1 MTQPS
6 TPVPTQTSLVT
17 FNVDQRRYAVPLTA
31 VERILPARQ
40 PKPLRGTSRKILG
53 LVQLPGQSIPV
64 FSLRRH
70 LGLEERRIESTD
82 RLLIVRSGHR
92 TLALVAEEIEG
103 DLTRSIRERGD
114 ERRGAVAAPADG
126 LHAKGLV
133 QVEDGLRLI
142 ADVGRL
148 LDAKDE
154 FKLDRALHNRACR
167 SLRTARSRRS
177 GAMSTVYGGAGST
190 VH

>member
-1 MTQPS
+1 MTHPS
-6 TPVPTQTSLVT
+6 SQAPTQTSLVM
-17 FNVDQRRYAVPLTA
+17 FNVAQRRYAVPLTA
-31 VERILPARQ
+31 VERILPARK

-92 TLALVAEEIEG
+92 TLALVAEEIES
-103 DLTRSIRERGD
+103 DLTWSVRGRGGERS
-114 ERRGAVAAPADG
+114 GAAVPADC

-154 FKLDRALHNRACR
+154 FKLDRALRERACR
-167 SLRTARSRRS
+167 SLRQAPVRRS
-177 GAMSTVYGGAGST
+177 GALSTVFGDAGTT